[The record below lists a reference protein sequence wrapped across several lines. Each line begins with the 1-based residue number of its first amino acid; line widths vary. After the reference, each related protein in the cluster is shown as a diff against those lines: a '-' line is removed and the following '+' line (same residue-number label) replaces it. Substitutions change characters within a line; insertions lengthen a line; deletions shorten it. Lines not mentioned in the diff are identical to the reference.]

1 MSLERRWT
9 MFSEYKNL
17 YANTDFTLPHGL
29 VNSNINQIQAFC
41 FHSQPTMAT
50 LSMTLNIVLL
60 DQNFQRFF
68 IFKLWHVRKIEA
80 EFSFFFLTVKQY
92 QNELSFQKQPPEV
105 FCRWH
110 LSVTFSHLFKHILRG
125 YYINRAVSIIL
136 VKKEALAK
144 VFSCGSWEI
153 FNNTFFH
160 ASCFFLFFI
169 NTYDFFDFYNH

>member
-1 MSLERRWT
+1 
-9 MFSEYKNL
+9 
-17 YANTDFTLPHGL
+17 
-29 VNSNINQIQAFC
+29 
-41 FHSQPTMAT
+41 MAT
-50 LSMTLNIVLL
+50 LSMTPNIVLL
-60 DQNFQRFF
+60 DQNFPRFF

-136 VKKEALAK
+136 IKKEALAK
-144 VFSCGSWEI
+144 VFSCGFWEL
-153 FNNTFFH
+153 FKNTFFH

-169 NTYDFFDFYNH
+169 NTSDFLILQSLEFNKKIIFF

>member
-1 MSLERRWT
+1 
-9 MFSEYKNL
+9 
-17 YANTDFTLPHGL
+17 
-29 VNSNINQIQAFC
+29 
-41 FHSQPTMAT
+41 MAT

-60 DQNFQRFF
+60 DQNFPRFF

-136 VKKEALAK
+136 IKKEALAK
-144 VFSCGSWEI
+144 VFSCGFWEL
-153 FNNTFFH
+153 FKNTFFH

-169 NTYDFFDFYNH
+169 NTSDFLILQSLEFNKKIISSNALKW

>member
-1 MSLERRWT
+1 
-9 MFSEYKNL
+9 
-17 YANTDFTLPHGL
+17 
-29 VNSNINQIQAFC
+29 
-41 FHSQPTMAT
+41 MAT

-60 DQNFQRFF
+60 DQNFPRFF

-136 VKKEALAK
+136 IKKEALAK
-144 VFSCGSWEI
+144 VFSCGFWEL
-153 FNNTFFH
+153 FKNTFFH

-169 NTYDFFDFYNH
+169 NTSDFLILQSLEFNKKIIFF